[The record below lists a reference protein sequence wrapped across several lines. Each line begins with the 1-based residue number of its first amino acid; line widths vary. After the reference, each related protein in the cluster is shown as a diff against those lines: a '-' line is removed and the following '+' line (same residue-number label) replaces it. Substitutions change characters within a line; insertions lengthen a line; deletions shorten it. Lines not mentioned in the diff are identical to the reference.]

1 MKNDVKALVKIL
13 IGVAWL
19 DGRIQSEERSYL
31 QRIAIEKGV
40 ASDPEIQPILYELRA
55 VNSEECYQWIQDYLG
70 EHPTSEACHQ
80 LIEAISEIIY
90 TDGLLDSEEAK
101 LLTRLQILEAES
113 AATPQTKVISA
124 IRNLYQHGLNKIE
137 KL

>member
-19 DGRIQSEERSYL
+19 DGKIQPEERSYL

-40 ASDPEIQPILYELRA
+40 AHDSEIQPILHELRA
-55 VNSEECYQWIQDYLG
+55 VRSEECYQWIQDYLG
-70 EHPTSEACHQ
+70 KHPTSEECHQ
-80 LIEAISEIIY
+80 IIEAISEIVY
-90 TDGLLDSEEAK
+90 TDGVIDSEEAK
-101 LLTRLQILEAES
+101 LLTRLQIMES
-113 AATPQTKVISA
+113 EPAPTIQTKVISA
-124 IRNLYQHGLNKIE
+124 ISKLYQHGLQKIE

>member
-13 IGVAWL
+13 IGVAWI
-19 DGRIQSEERSYL
+19 DGKIQPEERSYL

-40 ASDPEIQPILYELRA
+40 ADDQEIQPILYELRA
-55 VNSEECYQWIQDYLG
+55 VKPEECYRWIQEYLG
-70 EHPTSEACHQ
+70 KHPSSEECHQ

-90 TDGLLDSEEAK
+90 TDGTIDSEEAK
-101 LLTRLQILEAES
+101 LLTRLQIMES
-113 AATPQTKVISA
+113 EPAPTIQTKVISA
-124 IRNLYQHGLNKIE
+124 IRKLYQHGLEKIE

>member
-19 DGRIQSEERSYL
+19 DGKIQPEERAYL

-40 ASDPEIQPILYELRA
+40 AKEPEIQPILHELRA
-55 VNSEECYQWIQDYLG
+55 VKQDECYQWIQEYLG
-70 EHPTSEACHQ
+70 DHPTPEECHQ
-80 LIEAISEIIY
+80 LIEAISEIVY
-90 TDGLLDSEEAK
+90 TDGTIDSEEAK
-101 LLTRLQILEAES
+101 LLTRLQILESEPAP
-113 AATPQTKVISA
+113 TIQTKVISA
-124 IRNLYQHGLNKIE
+124 IRKLYQHGLEKIE

>member
-1 MKNDVKALVKIL
+1 MKNDVKDLVKIL

-19 DGRIQSEERSYL
+19 DGKIQPEERTYL

-40 ASDPEIQPILYELRA
+40 AKDPEIQPILHELRA
-55 VNSEECYQWIQDYLG
+55 VRSEECYQWIQDYLG
-70 EHPTSEACHQ
+70 EHPTSEECHH

-90 TDGLLDSEEAK
+90 TDGMIDSEEAK
-101 LLTRLQILEAES
+101 LLTRLQILESEPVP
-113 AATPQTKVISA
+113 TLQTKVVSA
-124 IRNLYQHGLNKIE
+124 LRKLYQHGLQKIE